1 MCFKNCMGDIL
12 SVPTLGV
19 PSRGN
24 MIVWLSIC
32 FINLLSLCSFVLLDS
47 HLALL
52 HADALG
58 VYLLK

>member
-1 MCFKNCMGDIL
+1 MGDIL

-47 HLALL
+47 HLVLL